1 MTFFDLW
8 KRWIFEEYPDTQN
21 NKSECELRL
30 SSLKNKWFKKWMHHF
45 RYHKSSPYDLNTI
58 LSKMLTD
65 ELNLENN
72 QSDSWTNL
80 SDQFS
85 ELDQLILQKKIQLKI
100 QIHSW
105 IMNSHKS
112 GVVLSRHFF
121 YFFFCSVCFR
131 GVPFLWF
138 SLFWVF
144 YLSLLFITASGSYFP
159 S

>member
-1 MTFFDLW
+1 
-8 KRWIFEEYPDTQN
+8 
-21 NKSECELRL
+21 
-30 SSLKNKWFKKWMHHF
+30 MHHL

-112 GVVLSRHFF
+112 GSVLSRRFL
-121 YFFFCSVCFR
+121 FFF
-131 GVPFLWF
+131 L
-138 SLFWVF
+138 
-144 YLSLLFITASGSYFP
+144 
-159 S
+159 